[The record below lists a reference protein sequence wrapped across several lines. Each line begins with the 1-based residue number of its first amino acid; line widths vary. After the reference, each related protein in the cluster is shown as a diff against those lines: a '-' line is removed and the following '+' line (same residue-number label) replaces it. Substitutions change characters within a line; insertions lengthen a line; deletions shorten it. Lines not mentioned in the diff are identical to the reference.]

1 MCPDTIRGYMKKNK
15 AGRPKIMK
23 NMVRTLVQLDA
34 KDYKELKKVLD
45 TSVAQFF
52 RDAVAVK
59 LNENKNGTND

>member
-1 MCPDTIRGYMKKNK
+1 MKKNK

-59 LNENKNGTND
+59 LNENKDGIGHN

>member
-1 MCPDTIRGYMKKNK
+1 MKKNK

-23 NMVRTLVQLDA
+23 KCVRTLVQLDA

-45 TSVAQFF
+45 ISVAQFF

-59 LNENKNGTND
+59 LNENKDGKSLHQS

>member
-1 MCPDTIRGYMKKNK
+1 MKKNK

-45 TSVAQFF
+45 VSIAQFF

-59 LNENKNGTND
+59 LNENKDGKSLHQS

>member
-1 MCPDTIRGYMKKNK
+1 
-15 AGRPKIMK
+15 MK

-34 KDYKELKKVLD
+34 RDYKELKKVLD

-59 LNENKNGTND
+59 LNENKDGNTAN